1 MNKAI
6 FLCILLISSINSKLN
21 SKSSYD
27 YSTYKSIS
35 ENQALSGQ
43 TITSTSAD
51 ESAVYITESIS
62 IKNSNINKDSGDSTK
77 MEDSELYGV
86 NSAVLVQ
93 GGNLVITGGQIVSKA
108 KGANALYSTNDGV
121 IVTSGTTITS
131 TSSSISTLCASFEG
145 SIHLQSS
152 TVTSNG
158 DSSPLALI
166 EEEGSGIVF
175 TDSTISSDGEGSDL
189 AMTLSQEY
197 GSIRFVNT
205 KGIAEKSRIGTI
217 DGKSALVLENQ
228 SEIKC
233 SGNQIGNNVGEC
245 AILLYQSGSKF
256 NSGNSFSCKD
266 STFGI
271 LESSTFYST
280 ATMFFVSNTGANIQ
294 LTNCQLS
301 YGSNTFIKVAAME
314 QWGEKG
320 SNGGDAVIQLTN
332 QNIEGDFLVDG
343 DSKLYINLIKSNIK
357 GKINPSNTGKIVSIT
372 MDRYST
378 ITITGNSYC
387 LMITNEIQDG
397 SNLINGTYTWTI
409 GTPIIDNYDK
419 GIFGDK
425 LFILGLSLLLNILLL

>member
-1 MNKAI
+1 MNKSL
-6 FLCILLISSINSKLN
+6 FLCILLLSSTNSRLN

-27 YSTYKSIS
+27 YSSYKSIS
-35 ENQALSGQ
+35 ENQKLSDQ
-43 TITSTSAD
+43 TITSSASD

-93 GGNLVITGGQIVSKA
+93 GGNLVITGGQITSKA

-131 TSSSISTLCASFEG
+131 TGSSISTLCASFEG
-145 SIHLQSS
+145 SIHIQSS

-189 AMTLSQEY
+189 AMGKSQEY

-205 KGIAEKSRIGTI
+205 KGNAEKSRIGTI
-217 DGKSALVLENQ
+217 DGKSALVIENQ

-233 SGNQIGNNVGEC
+233 SGSSIGNNVGEC

-357 GKINPSNTGKIVSIT
+357 GKINPANTGKIVSIT
-372 MDRYST
+372 IDRYST

-409 GTPIIDNYDK
+409 GTPIIDNYAK
-419 GIFGDK
+419 GIFGNK
-425 LFILGLSLLLNILLL
+425 LIIAGLSLLLKILLL